1 MYKLQCAGRSD
12 AGALCTVLELTE
24 VEFIAP
30 KSLLSTLCITALE
43 CVTQS
48 PILIIP
54 SLGPGRAHFFI
65 VPTPR
70 PGSAS
75 GVGRRSFFLL
85 RRVIAIIGLALH
97 LASAA
102 TARSQKKSRD
112 LKTDEWH
119 RVSYQNAGEGELLLL
134 FLFCTNLSLTICTRI
149 TFSFNYV

>member
-1 MYKLQCAGRSD
+1 MQCAGRSD

-54 SLGPGRAHFFI
+54 SLGRAHFFI

-102 TARSQKKSRD
+102 SARSQKKPRD
-112 LKTDEWH
+112 FKTDEWH
-119 RVSYQNAGEGELLLL
+119 RVSYQNAREGELLLL

-149 TFSFNYV
+149 VISFNYV